1 MPTTETTTAILDAAE
16 RLFAR
21 HGIDATSIREIT
33 RVAEVN
39 VAAVHY
45 HFGTKEAVL
54 RAVTDRVV
62 GPMNARRFRLL
73 ERAQDAAAP
82 RSPDIDAV
90 IEAFVRPDVETLMD
104 LQQRGPTVAHF
115 LGRVYSDQTPWIR
128 RMAAGQFAEVGE
140 RFFPAIAVALPHL
153 RPDEIAWRMAQVT
166 ALVVHTFATWP
177 GAGMDAAGA
186 ERTVAR
192 LCAFI
197 TPALRA
203 PAVRARTDPRPT
215 SPTGEMTHA

>member
-1 MPTTETTTAILDAAE
+1 MATTQTMTAILDAAE
-16 RLFAR
+16 QLFAT
-21 HGIDATSIREIT
+21 HGIDGTSIREIT
-33 RVAEVN
+33 RVADVN

-45 HFGTKEAVL
+45 HFGAKEAVL

-82 RSPDIDAV
+82 EPADIDAM
-90 IEAFVRPDVETLMD
+90 IEAFIRPDFETLME
-104 LQQRGPTVAHF
+104 LQQRGPTVARF
-115 LGRVYSDQTPWIR
+115 LGRVYSDQAPWIR
-128 RMAAGQFAEVGE
+128 QMTREQFAEVGE

-153 RPDEIAWRMAQVT
+153 RPDELAWRMAQVT

-177 GAGMDAAGA
+177 TSGMDTAGA
-186 ERTVAR
+186 ERTIAR

-203 PAVRARTDPRPT
+203 PAVRERTEVT
-215 SPTGEMTHA
+215 TGTR

>member
-1 MPTTETTTAILDAAE
+1 MATTQTTTAILDAAE
-16 RLFAR
+16 RLFAV
-21 HGIDATSIREIT
+21 HGIDGTSIREIT
-33 RVAEVN
+33 RVADVN

-45 HFGTKEAVL
+45 HFGAKEAVL

-82 RSPDIDAV
+82 QRPDIEAV
-90 IEAFVRPDVETLMD
+90 IEAFVRPDIETLMD
-104 LQQRGPTVAHF
+104 LQQRGPTVARF

-128 RMAAGQFAEVGE
+128 RMAGEQFAEVGE

-166 ALVVHTFATWP
+166 ALVVHTFSTWP
-177 GAGMDAAGA
+177 AAGMDAPAA
-186 ERTVAR
+186 ERAVTR
-192 LCAFI
+192 LCAFM
-197 TPALRA
+197 TPGLRA
-203 PAVRARTDPRPT
+203 PAVHDGTEVPHGRRR
-215 SPTGEMTHA
+215 GG

>member
-1 MPTTETTTAILDAAE
+1 MATTQTTTAILDAAE
-16 RLFAR
+16 QLFAT
-21 HGIDATSIREIT
+21 HGIDGTSIREIT
-33 RVAEVN
+33 RAADVN

-82 RSPDIDAV
+82 GHPDIHAV
-90 IEAFVRPDVETLMD
+90 ILAFVRPDVETLME
-104 LQQRGPTVAHF
+104 LQHRGPTVAHF

-128 RMAAGQFAEVGE
+128 RMAREQFAEVGE
-140 RFFPAIAVALPHL
+140 RFFPAIAIALPHL
-153 RPDEIAWRMAQVT
+153 RPDEIAWRMSQVT

-177 GAGMDAAGA
+177 TAGMDAAGA
-186 ERTVAR
+186 DRTIAR

-197 TPALRA
+197 APALRA
-203 PAVRARTDPRPT
+203 PAVPDRMEVTARTR
-215 SPTGEMTHA
+215 

>member
-1 MPTTETTTAILDAAE
+1 MATTQTTSAILDAAE
-16 RLFAR
+16 QLFAL
-21 HGIDATSIREIT
+21 HGVDATSIREIT
-33 RVAEVN
+33 RVADVN

-62 GPMNARRFRLL
+62 GPMNTRRFRLL

-82 RSPDIDAV
+82 RPPDIDAV
-90 IEAFVRPDVETLMD
+90 IEAFVRPDIETLMD
-104 LQQRGPTVAHF
+104 LQRRGPTVAHF
-115 LGRVYSDQTPWIR
+115 LGRVYSDQKPWIR
-128 RMAAGQFAEVGE
+128 RMAGEQFAEVGE

-177 GAGMDAAGA
+177 EAGMDAAGA
-186 ERTVAR
+186 ERRIAR

-203 PAVRARTDPRPT
+203 PAVPERTEVT
-215 SPTGEMTHA
+215 TGTP